1 VKILENP
8 KAKSAYQGILNF
20 QWHKNWAVR
29 MHEWKLIGRES
40 TNNHQLF
47 RLTDKEPERINYAKD
62 RKDILSEMLQI
73 RKAWMNDVFSS
84 DG

>member
-1 VKILENP
+1 
-8 KAKSAYQGILNF
+8 
-20 QWHKNWAVR
+20 
-29 MHEWKLIGRES
+29 MHEWKLIGREG
-40 TNNHQLF
+40 TNNYQLF

-84 DG
+84 DE